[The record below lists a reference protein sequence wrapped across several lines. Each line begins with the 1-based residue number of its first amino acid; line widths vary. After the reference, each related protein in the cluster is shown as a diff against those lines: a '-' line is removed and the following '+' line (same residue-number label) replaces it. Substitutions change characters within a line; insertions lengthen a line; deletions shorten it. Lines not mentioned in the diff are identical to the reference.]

1 MTSKHVINN
10 KLVIYT
16 LLLFISISCVKFPNS
31 GFEPEPGTTIPSD
44 FNWKMIKEVSINVQV
59 NTIIGIPDSYIRV
72 IKIYSSPVLHEGSLI
87 ASGAAKPGSPLNIKL
102 TLSTT
107 LSSIYI
113 QEILPSG
120 KRTIQKEELTSQQ
133 LNVTINNNAIS
144 AQASPTIATKASFA
158 SPSIPFPANYDVILG
173 AGGDAD
179 ILGFNPGE
187 SSTFGNTYKSYYI
200 PSGVTRTGKTDLSN
214 SKGHAILY
222 VKGKL
227 NLSSAI
233 ALNKASIVIL
243 DGGSVTVKGISTG
256 AFVETIPIIYLQQNA
271 NLNSTKDVG
280 LTNGI
285 SLVNKGTMSVY
296 GEIDINGSSK
306 LYNEGSLSTTKY
318 QKGIQVTNSAQLMNS
333 GNINVDY
340 FDLTSYGSVTND
352 IGGKMTIR
360 SYYQSNN
367 TVLNNHHEIV
377 ATTEFLTSGGGII
390 NNFCHITSD
399 LTSLQGSTSNLFN
412 GSIWY
417 SQDFE
422 INNSTI
428 NFEGGSIFKTAN
440 IHAIY
445 AAQLI
450 STSSTYA
457 VFKCTG
463 NVPDLRWASS
473 AVNGKIEF
481 VHSKLVDGTVAN
493 GRGLYE
499 HLFNNNGSILS
510 KNQTKNILASICN
523 DAEGE
528 IVAPPPA
535 IVDNDSD
542 GVVEDLDYDDNDPDV
557 AFVSYF
563 PNETT
568 WGTIAFEDLW
578 PWKGDYDLN
587 DLVMGFKVTYF
598 INASNKV
605 TKMKFDYNIK
615 ASGSSRDLSAAFQ
628 LDNVNASNISSI
640 TRQPLL
646 GSVPFNVSANG
657 TEIGVSLAVIPLFNK
672 VKDIVTDE
680 FGSFLNTEEQSN
692 HIVAPNESIE
702 IRFIEPVELGNLSI
716 ARNVNFFIVANLKGA
731 TSRIK
736 EIHLSSFLPTSK
748 ADLSLFL
755 GTQLYPTDK
764 YKFIDGMMWGLMLPD
779 KFDYPQ
785 EYKSIETTYLHFR
798 EWALSG
804 DLLFKDWYNNTS
816 DGYRD
821 TTLIYK
827 Y

>member
-1 MTSKHVINN
+1 MPRNYLINSR
-10 KLVIYT
+10 LAVYF
-16 LLLFISISCVKFPNS
+16 LLLLIFSSCVKFPDP
-31 GFEPEPGTTIPSD
+31 GPGPEPGTTIPPD
-44 FNWKMIKEVSINVQV
+44 FSWKTVQEVNIKVQV
-59 NTIIGIPDSYIRV
+59 NTTVGIPDSYIRV

-102 TLSTT
+102 TLPTF

-120 KRTIQKEELTSQQ
+120 KRTIQKEELTSLQ
-133 LNVTINNNAIS
+133 LNVTIINNSIN
-144 AQASPTIATKASFA
+144 AQAATTIATKASFT
-158 SPSIPFPANYDVILG
+158 SPLIPFPTNYDVILG
-173 AGGDAD
+173 AGGSAD
-179 ILGFNPGE
+179 ILGFNTGE
-187 SSTFGNTYKSYYI
+187 SSTYGNAYKSYYI
-200 PSGVTRTGKTDLSN
+200 PSGVTRTGKTNLDN
-214 SKGHAILY
+214 YKGHAILY

-233 ALNKASIVIL
+233 SLNKASIVIL
-243 DGGSVTVKGISTG
+243 DGGSVTVTGISTG
-256 AFVETIPIIYLQQNA
+256 SFVETIPIIYLQQNT

-296 GEIDINGSSK
+296 GIIDINGSSK
-306 LYNEGSLSTTKY
+306 FYNEGSLATTNSK
-318 QKGIQVTNSAQLMNS
+318 KGIQVTNSAQLMNS
-333 GNINVDY
+333 GNINAKY
-340 FDLTSYGSVTND
+340 FDVTTYGSVTND
-352 IGGKMTIR
+352 ISGKMTIG

-377 ATTEFLTSGGGII
+377 ATTKFSTSGGGVI
-390 NNFCHITSD
+390 NNFCRITSD

-440 IHAIY
+440 IHAFY
-445 AAQLI
+445 GAQLI
-450 STSSTYA
+450 STSSIYA
-457 VFKCTG
+457 IFKCTG
-463 NVPDLRWASS
+463 NVPDLRSS
-473 AVNGKIEF
+473 ASAVSGKIEF
-481 VHSKLVDGTVAN
+481 IHTKLTAGTVAN
-493 GRGLYE
+493 GSGLYE

-528 IVAPPPA
+528 IVTPPPVV
-535 IVDNDSD
+535 VDRDSD
-542 GVVEDLDYDDNDPDV
+542 GVVEGLDYDDNDPNV

-563 PNETT
+563 PNGTT

-587 DLVMGFKVTYF
+587 DLVMSFKVTYF
-598 INASNKV
+598 INASNLV
-605 TKMKFDYNIK
+605 TKMRFDYNIK

-640 TRQPLL
+640 TRQPLA
-646 GSVPFNVSANG
+646 GTVPFNVSANG

-680 FGSFLNTEEQSN
+680 FGLFLNTEELSD

-702 IRFIEPVELGNLSI
+702 IRFIEPVEFGNLSI

-736 EIHLSSFLPTSK
+736 EIHLSSFRPTSK

-779 KFDYPQ
+779 TFDYPQ

-816 DGYRD
+816 DGYRN
-821 TTLIYK
+821 TTFIYK